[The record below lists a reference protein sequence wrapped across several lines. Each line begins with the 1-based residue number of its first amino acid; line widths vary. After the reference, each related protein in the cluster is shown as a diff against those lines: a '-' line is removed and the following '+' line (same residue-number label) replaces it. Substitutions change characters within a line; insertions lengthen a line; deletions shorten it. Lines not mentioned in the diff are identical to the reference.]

1 MAQIELRIT
10 DAQLQQALAD
20 IAAQAGDLTPAMRD
34 IGEYL
39 LRKTRKRFNTQT
51 APNGAPWEPLA
62 PATIKAKQRR
72 QRTGK
77 PYRTN
82 ANPEAILKDTFT
94 LRDSITYLASNRSLA
109 IGTNIAYGVYH
120 QSEQP
125 RTKIPYRPF
134 LGLDDADRSEIIE
147 IIRDH
152 LLQP

>member
-10 DAQLQQALAD
+10 DAQLQAALTEVAT
-20 IAAQAGDLTPAMRD
+20 QAGDLSSAMKD

-51 APNGAPWEPLA
+51 APDGTSWAPLA
-62 PATIKAKQRR
+62 PSTIKAKQRR

-82 ANPEAILKDTFT
+82 ANPESILKDTFT
-94 LRDSITYLASNRSLA
+94 LRDSITYQASNRSLA
-109 IGTNIAYGVYH
+109 IGTNIAYGVYP
-120 QSEQP
+120 QSDRP